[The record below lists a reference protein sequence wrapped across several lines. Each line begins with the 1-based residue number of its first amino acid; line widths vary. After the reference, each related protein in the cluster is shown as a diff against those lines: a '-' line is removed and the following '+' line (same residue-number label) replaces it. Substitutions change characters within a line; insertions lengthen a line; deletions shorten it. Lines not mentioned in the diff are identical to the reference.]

1 VIKTDNFE
9 TNLSLVHKSYMKK
22 IRLFV
27 RENPFPTITEI
38 YRFLGAQMNFY
49 TIKWLVEFMVQ
60 NKTINSVHD
69 WHRQVFFIRENID
82 YKLLVTSTFLSTKE
96 TVFGYLNQMDF
107 DKKEIKKFISY
118 YMIKDFTSIP
128 KKRIRKSPLANED
141 GLRDGEDPI
150 YQIVL
155 KYLKILFFEFNI
167 GILEAQIAKQENLDE
182 FFSESKRRGRE
193 GQTFEILVELQG
205 FLQRYGLEKQL
216 RFEQHVFLK
225 KALDLDYNYQIYR
238 NCYFNFVRRGI
249 SSSVY
254 TKKMTTFYMEEN
266 SEESPIKDK
275 TIKRIS
281 KFVNSRGEPD
291 IRALN
296 ETRRI
301 ENANDNL
308 CSYDDIG
315 ELAHSWN
322 YRKLTDLARLKDDK
336 SLFEKAKSPFN
347 GYYLDQLTA
356 NQN

>member
-1 VIKTDNFE
+1 ME
-9 TNLSLVHKSYMKK
+9 H
-22 IRLFV
+22 
-27 RENPFPTITEI
+27 PFSTITEI

-49 TIKWLVEFMVQ
+49 TIKWLVESMVQ
-60 NKTINSVHD
+60 NKAIISVHD
-69 WHRQVFFIRENID
+69 WHRQVFFIREEID
-82 YKLLVTSTFLSTKE
+82 YKLLVKATFLSTKE

-118 YMIKDFTSIP
+118 YRIKDFTSIP

-167 GILEAQIAKQENLDE
+167 GILEAQIAKKENLDE
-182 FFSESKRRGRE
+182 FYSESKRRGRE

-205 FLQRYGLEKQL
+205 FLQRYGLRKKLRVEKH
-216 RFEQHVFLK
+216 EFLK
-225 KALDLDYNYQIYR
+225 KALELDYNYQIYR
-238 NCYFNFVRRGI
+238 NCYFNLVRRGI
-249 SSSVY
+249 SSSAYV
-254 TKKMTTFYMEEN
+254 KKMTAFYMEDN
-266 SEESPIKDK
+266 LEESSIQDN
-275 TIKRIS
+275 TFTRIF
-281 KFVNSRGEPD
+281 KFVKSSGEPD

-308 CSYDDIG
+308 SSYDDIG
-315 ELAHSWN
+315 DLAYSWN
-322 YRKLTDLARLKDDK
+322 YRKLIDLARLKDDK

-347 GYYLDQLTA
+347 AYYLDNLTED
-356 NQN
+356 QN